1 MDELVRYVDLDGVGV
16 KFVNLEAKLEN
27 HDRAI
32 AKFMLVIMVQGI
44 CSNWQYPLA
53 AFAPE
58 GITADF
64 LYPIIWKA
72 IEVIQVDA
80 GLQVL
85 FIKCDGASS
94 NRKFFTLQSDPRNTL
109 ENLSERLCKFIFAP
123 MLPQPLE
130 PWYHQLVRYH

>member
-1 MDELVRYVDLDGVGV
+1 MDELVRYVDLDGVGN
-16 KFVNLEAKLEN
+16 KFVNLEAELEN

-53 AFAPE
+53 AFATE

-80 GLQVL
+80 GLQAL
-85 FIKCDGASS
+85 FI
-94 NRKFFTLQSDPRNTL
+94 T
-109 ENLSERLCKFIFAP
+109 
-123 MLPQPLE
+123 
-130 PWYHQLVRYH
+130 